1 MAIPRRIRDYLH
13 SQDVP
18 YEQVHH
24 SQAFTAQETA
34 HSLHISGK
42 RCAKAVVLDGDGKLV
57 MAVIP
62 ASNRLNLQ
70 ELRATLEVNRLEML
84 PESELAKG
92 FPDCDLGAIPPFG
105 NLYGI
110 DLWVDRTVSDGEEI
124 VICAGTHEDCLRMK
138 YSDFSKL
145 TKPRL
150 ARFSEVWAA
159 KAA

>member
-1 MAIPRRIRDYLH
+1 MAIPQRIRDYLD

-18 YEQVHH
+18 YEQIHH

-42 RCAKAVVLDGDGKLV
+42 RCAKTVVLDGDGKLV

-62 ASNRLNLQ
+62 ASSRLNLQ
-70 ELRATLEVNRLEML
+70 EFQAALEVNRLEML
-84 PESELAKG
+84 SESELARV

-110 DLWVDRTVSDGEEI
+110 DVWVDRTVSDSEEI
-124 VICAGTHEDCLRMK
+124 VICAGTHEDSVRMK

-159 KAA
+159 KMA